1 MSTQTTF
8 DPRITAAR
16 PDLAAEQW
24 RGIIPAEHYAEGVL
38 MQVATNTA
46 PLFGAPRSDGPMQSE
61 LLFGETIL
69 CYGHNDDGWSWGQST
84 GDDYVG
90 YIASD
95 MLAPALTPPTHR
107 VGSLRSFVYPG
118 PSIKSA
124 PLMALSFGSQL
135 VITQEKDGF
144 SSLAQ
149 GGFIVSR
156 HLLPIGEIADDPAT
170 SALMMAS
177 APYLWGGRSSL
188 GMDCS
193 GLVQLALQA
202 CGIVC
207 PRDSD
212 MQERALG
219 HSLSRDADLQ
229 RNDLVFWKG
238 HVGIMLDADNLL
250 HANGH
255 HMACIHEPLTE
266 ARARILTKTGHDIS
280 SIKRLDPLPKR

>member
-107 VGSLRSFVYPG
+107 VGSVTS
-118 PSIKSA
+118 PSPTSRAMKGASWTVMTTGTRPPA
-124 PLMALSFGSQL
+124 R
-135 VITQEKDGF
+135 
-144 SSLAQ
+144 LA
-149 GGFIVSR
+149 F
-156 HLLPIGEIADDPAT
+156 A
-170 SALMMAS
+170 
-177 APYLWGGRSSL
+177 
-188 GMDCS
+188 
-193 GLVQLALQA
+193 
-202 CGIVC
+202 
-207 PRDSD
+207 
-212 MQERALG
+212 
-219 HSLSRDADLQ
+219 
-229 RNDLVFWKG
+229 K
-238 HVGIMLDADNLL
+238 
-250 HANGH
+250 
-255 HMACIHEPLTE
+255 
-266 ARARILTKTGHDIS
+266 
-280 SIKRLDPLPKR
+280 

>member
-1 MSTQTTF
+1 MTAF

-16 PDLAAEQW
+16 PDLAAERW
-24 RGIIPAEHYAEGVL
+24 RGIIPADRYAGGIL
-38 MQVATNTA
+38 MQVVTGTA
-46 PLFGAPRSDGPMQSE
+46 PLFGAARSDGPMQSE
-61 LLFGETIL
+61 LLFGETL
-69 CYGHNDDGWSWGQST
+69 TCYERGDDGWCWGQMT

-90 YIASD
+90 YVPSD
-95 MLAPALTPPTHR
+95 MLAPVASKPTR
-107 VGSLRSFVYPG
+107 RIGSLRSFVYPG

-124 PLMALSFGSQL
+124 PFMALSFGAQL
-135 VITQEKDGF
+135 VITAEKDGF

-149 GGFIVSR
+149 GGFVVSR
-156 HLLPIGEIADDPAT
+156 HLVGIDHCADDPAAQ
-170 SALMMAS
+170 ALMMLG

-202 CGIVC
+202 CAIAC

-212 MQERALG
+212 QQERALG
-219 HSLSRDADLQ
+219 STVGQDSDLQ

-238 HVGIMLDADNLL
+238 HVGIMLDADILL

-255 HMACIHEPLTE
+255 HMACIAEPLAE
-266 ARARILTKTGHDIS
+266 ARARILAKTGHDIS
-280 SIKRLDPLPKR
+280 AIKRLDPLPE